1 MTDTDDPRVAAIIT
15 TLEPVM
21 IGQLEPRQVELL
33 IEKYPDMSLELAA
46 LDLVQWA
53 EKKGRRIDLM
63 GDYFDQW
70 LARDKAKT
78 EQRREAARG
87 KQRKPEQR
95 RDPRDAPPE
104 QREAW
109 MRSNVQDFVE
119 RTVFL
124 QESFGRWERERHEAT
139 GEYADKLHPERRA
152 KIRGE
157 IIARRLIEGNRWTV
171 GVPSDVEWETAEYEQ
186 KERKRLAL
194 PLLNEAEVRRRFR
207 HLGPIGKADRKYT
220 LLLPPEEGG
229 SR

>member
-1 MTDTDDPRVAAIIT
+1 MTDTDDPRIAAIIT

-21 IGQLEPRQVELL
+21 IGELEPRQVELL

-78 EQRREAARG
+78 EQRREAAKG

-95 RDPRDAPPE
+95 RDPRGAPPE

-119 RTVFL
+119 RITFA
-124 QESFGRWERERHEAT
+124 QESYGSWEAEQHAKT
-139 GEYADKLHPERRA
+139 GEYATRLQPRRRV
-152 KIRGE
+152 KVRGQ
-157 IIARRLIEGNRWTV
+157 IISCDLNEGQRWTYAWPDTDLP
-171 GVPSDVEWETAEYEQ
+171 VPSVREAVAEYEQ
-186 KERKRLAL
+186 EERKRLGI
-194 PLLNEAEVRRRFR
+194 PS
-207 HLGPIGKADRKYT
+207 
-220 LLLPPEEGG
+220 EGG